1 MEGLGLVLGARRL
14 EVRGLRAPI
23 VGIGA
28 IGAGSFVESGGG
40 VFLPN
45 AEPLKRDKYNCLLI
59 VFGGYT

>member
-40 VFLPN
+40 
-45 AEPLKRDKYNCLLI
+45 
-59 VFGGYT
+59 GGVGVCFFPTLNH